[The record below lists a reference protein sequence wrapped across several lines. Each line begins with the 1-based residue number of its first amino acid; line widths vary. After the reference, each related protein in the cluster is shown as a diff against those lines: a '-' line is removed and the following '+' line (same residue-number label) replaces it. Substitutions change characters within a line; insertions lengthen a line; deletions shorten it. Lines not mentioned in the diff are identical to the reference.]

1 MHKVLGIY
9 LMQILST
16 KQDEAN
22 NQEVNNEIKL
32 IIVILDISQMKKARA
47 AKDKT
52 LWYIST
58 NLK

>member
-22 NQEVNNEIKL
+22 NQKVNNE
-32 IIVILDISQMKKARA
+32 
-47 AKDKT
+47 
-52 LWYIST
+52 
-58 NLK
+58 N